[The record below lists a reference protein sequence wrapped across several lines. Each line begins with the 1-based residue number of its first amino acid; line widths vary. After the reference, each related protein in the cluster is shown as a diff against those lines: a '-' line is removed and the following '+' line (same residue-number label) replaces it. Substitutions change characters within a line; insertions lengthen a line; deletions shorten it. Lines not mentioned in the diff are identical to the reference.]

1 MRCLKSRLQHYL
13 NPLHIYCR
21 LKGCGLSSRAAIRMS
36 AAYERLYRLFGPG
49 RQEG

>member
-1 MRCLKSRLQHYL
+1 MQQLKYRLQHYL

-21 LKGCGLSSRAAIRMS
+21 LKGCGLSTRTAIRLT
-36 AAYERLYRLFGPG
+36 AVYERLYRAFGLN